1 MVDPRH
7 DGTWDQVLIWL
18 QLLLYCS
25 LRYIFSHLA
34 LLATFANFFSV
45 RSVYLA
51 LDTMS
56 DKSIPSDKRMLMAG
70 LYVMVVACLVFSTLE
85 MALAYAIL
93 TELKLFECQ
102 YVVNIGWK
110 ASLSWAAAFLC
121 TEFTPI
127 AIIAV
132 TLDYTF
138 QHEPRRPKGPG
149 GLLSSGLSS
158 ELQGSNS
165 PS

>member
-1 MVDPRH
+1 MVDRRH
-7 DGTWDQVLIWL
+7 DGIWDQVLIWL
-18 QLLLYCS
+18 QLLLYFS

-34 LLATFANFFSV
+34 LLATFANFSSV

-51 LDTMS
+51 VDIIS
-56 DKSIPSDKRMLMAG
+56 DKSISADRRMLFLG
-70 LYVMVVACLVFSTLE
+70 LYVMILACLVFSTLE

-93 TELKLFECQ
+93 SELKLFECQ
-102 YVVNIGWK
+102 YVVNASWK

-121 TEFTPI
+121 TEFVPV

-132 TLDYTF
+132 TLDYIF
-138 QHEPRRPKGPG
+138 QQAPPRPKGLG
-149 GLLSSGLSS
+149 VISDSSLSP